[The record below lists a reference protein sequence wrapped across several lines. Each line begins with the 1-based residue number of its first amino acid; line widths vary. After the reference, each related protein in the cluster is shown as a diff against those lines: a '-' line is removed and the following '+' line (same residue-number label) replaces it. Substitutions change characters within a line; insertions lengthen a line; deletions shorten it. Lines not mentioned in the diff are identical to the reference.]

1 MGTYLVTG
9 IVKDI
14 AIPKKYMRPTTLS
27 IDNITDSLRDELNL
41 DHYSFKEDEDGYYW
55 GIKPEILVTGN
66 IVEFLDAQFQ
76 MYQPHKSL
84 NGYMEQVLA
93 ELGKAKTGQEII
105 DVACE
110 QELKNFK
117 YFDYF
122 IEYISVKLNE
132 HFDGDVRVH
141 YGVMAYFIDG
151 KIIMECYG
159 RILSYFEHLLR
170 LQRNKFP
177 IVDCVKV
184 MISS

>member
-14 AIPKKYMRPTTLS
+14 AIPKKHMRPTTLS
-27 IDNITDSLRDELNL
+27 IDNITASLQKELNL
-41 DHYSFKEDEDGYYW
+41 VHYTFEEDEDGYYW
-55 GIKPEILVTGN
+55 EIKPEALEGN
-66 IVEFLDAQFQ
+66 LVEFLNAQFR
-76 MYQPHKSL
+76 MYQPYKPL
-84 NGYMEQVLA
+84 DEYMEQVLA

-110 QELKNFK
+110 QELMNFK

-122 IEYISVKLNE
+122 IEYLSVKLNE

-141 YGVMAYFIDG
+141 YGLMAYFMDG
-151 KIIMECYG
+151 KIIMECYKS
-159 RILSYFEHLLR
+159 ILRYFEHLLR
-170 LQRNKFP
+170 LQRDKFP